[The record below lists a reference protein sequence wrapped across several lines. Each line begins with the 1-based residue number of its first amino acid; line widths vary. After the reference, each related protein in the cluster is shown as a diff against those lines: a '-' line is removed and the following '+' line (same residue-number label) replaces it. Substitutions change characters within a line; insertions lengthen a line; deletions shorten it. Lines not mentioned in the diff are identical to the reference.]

1 MIQVKYAVS
10 RNISFLA
17 QNGRHGYA
25 PELQKVQ
32 NGILINMEQISHV
45 KVNNK
50 TGIATIGGGTVYEQ
64 FINASYAAGRETS
77 RFNDGL

>member
-1 MIQVKYAVS
+1 MS

-32 NGILINMEQISHV
+32 NGMLINMEQIDHV
-45 KVNNK
+45 KVNK
-50 TGIATIGGGTVYEQ
+50 QTGIVTVGGGTVYDQ
-64 FINASYAAGRETS
+64 VINATYAAGREMS
-77 RFNDGL
+77 MSGSSPYDHSE